1 MDDDGKFYVGANYAA
16 FNYKEGSVDLDLP
29 VIYGRIG
36 AFMTDNLSAEF
47 RYGVAAGDDSV
58 DLGGVS
64 GDVEVSEYYGLYLR
78 AGAPVTK
85 SIYPY
90 VFAGLTKGELEISAM
105 GVTVSDEDDDTSYGL
120 GVDFSIPNSAAAVNL
135 EYGKYMDKD
144 GFELDG
150 FTVGVSCRF

>member
-1 MDDDGKFYVGANYAA
+1 MRKTLLAAIAVASMSTFNAHAMDDDGKFYVGANYAA

-64 GDVEVSEYYGLYLR
+64 GDVEVSEYYEVR
-78 AGAPVTK
+78 PVKALDLATL
-85 SIYPY
+85 SIS
-90 VFAGLTKGELEISAM
+90 G
-105 GVTVSDEDDDTSYGL
+105 
-120 GVDFSIPNSAAAVNL
+120 
-135 EYGKYMDKD
+135 
-144 GFELDG
+144 
-150 FTVGVSCRF
+150 